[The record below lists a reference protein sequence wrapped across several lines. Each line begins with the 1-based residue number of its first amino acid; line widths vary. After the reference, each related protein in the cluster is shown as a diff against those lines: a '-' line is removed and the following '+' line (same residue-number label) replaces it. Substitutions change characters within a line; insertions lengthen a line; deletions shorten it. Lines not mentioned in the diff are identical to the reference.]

1 MLATQLYLKCF
12 NSYTHIYIIFGGYAG
27 SSSLCRLLPAA
38 PRRDTLWL
46 QCSGLPCVEHRL
58 QVCVLQQRLLGGM
71 RDLFTPGCEPLS
83 PALVG
88 RCSTTGIQGKPLTVY
103 LIIFLLDFSSGMLRS
118 ELMSLTTAIL
128 YPFLWLCTK
137 WLAKSI
143 EPWCKAKDKDRSPH
157 SLLAP
162 GHLPFCCT
170 SCRASAAYLVALGVL
185 ESWYQRTPRK
195 ELNTFITQLLGVH
208 QQTEKRVPLKI
219 LMRLS
224 STRPWIQDSYIFS
237 TENSYHCKFRNVHI
251 KRK

>member
-1 MLATQLYLKCF
+1 MWDL
-12 NSYTHIYIIFGGYAG
+12 
-27 SSSLCRLLPAA
+27 
-38 PRRDTLWL
+38 
-46 QCSGLPCVEHRL
+46 SG
-58 QVCVLQQRLLGGM
+58 
-71 RDLFTPGCEPLS
+71 PGLEPLS
-83 PALVG
+83 PALEG
-88 RCSTTGIQGKPLTVY
+88 WFSTTGTQGKPLTVY
-103 LIIFLLDFSSGMLRS
+103 WIIFLLDFSSGILKS
-118 ELMSLTTAIL
+118 ELMSLTTVIL
-128 YPFLWLCTK
+128 YPLLGLCTE
-137 WLAKSI
+137 WLAKSV
-143 EPWCKAKDKDRSPH
+143 EPWCKAKSKDCGPRSF
-157 SLLAP
+157 LAP

-195 ELNTFITQLLGVH
+195 ELNTFITQLLEVR